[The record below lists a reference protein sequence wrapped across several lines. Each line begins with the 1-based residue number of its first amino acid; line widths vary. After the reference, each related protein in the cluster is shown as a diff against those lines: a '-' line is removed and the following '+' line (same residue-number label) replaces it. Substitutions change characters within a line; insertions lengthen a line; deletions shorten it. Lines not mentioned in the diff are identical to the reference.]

1 MQGIVHPLPIAQI
14 RWHPRIPTIFYVLYT
29 DGNIFT
35 FSTER
40 EDPPYL
46 VTTVPTPWSAG
57 MRDAVL
63 HTEEEAQARPVGG
76 ASSFLGLDGTEPS
89 TTSPDTAVEIE
100 IERQRA
106 KRAEM
111 MYIWKNEEQVV
122 DKKIAEKQGGL
133 MSWAGRNPVAVWKV
147 GVKGVRREST
157 SIARFALVQRY

>member
-1 MQGIVHPLPIAQI
+1 M
-14 RWHPRIPTIFYVLYT
+14 LYT

-46 VTTVPTPWSAG
+46 VTTVATPWSAG
-57 MRDAVL
+57 MRDAVVK
-63 HTEEEAQARPVGG
+63 TEEEAQARPVGG
-76 ASSFLGLDGTEPS
+76 SSFLGLDGAEA
-89 TTSPDTAVEIE
+89 SPDTAVEVE

-147 GVKGVRREST
+147 GVKGVRREYLSGHVSAAVLISDDT
-157 SIARFALVQRY
+157 